1 MALQQWN
8 DEQFE
13 QGILSE
19 MLTVV
24 DFSATWCGPCKK
36 LHPIIEELAKEYEGK
51 IQAVEVDV
59 GIAQKTAAKYN
70 VFSVPQII
78 FFRAGERLA
87 TMNGLQSK
95 GKIAEQIERLLV

>member
-1 MALQQWN
+1 MPVEKWN

-13 QGILSE
+13 QGIQSE
-19 MLTVV
+19 ILTVV
-24 DFSATWCGPCKK
+24 DFGATWCGPCKK

-51 IQAVEVDV
+51 IKAAEVDV

-70 VFSVPQII
+70 VFSVPQIM

-95 GKIAEQIERLLV
+95 GKIAEQIERLLI